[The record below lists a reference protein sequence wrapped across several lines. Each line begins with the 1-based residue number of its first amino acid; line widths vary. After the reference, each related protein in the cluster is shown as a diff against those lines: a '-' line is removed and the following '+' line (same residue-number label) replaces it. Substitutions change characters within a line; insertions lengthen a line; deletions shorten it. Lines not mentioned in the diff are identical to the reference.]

1 MAWRII
7 MRIGWRSYA
16 LLEML
21 RVSWPGFVAISIL
34 LFLGLIMPAGIMA
47 TIRNSLSY
55 INLAIPWAIFYSL
68 GYPSFATA
76 AFYGIGAYVLTYTLL
91 SGLSPIVGV
100 IASVLASFAIALA
113 LGAITLRLAGLFFF
127 FATLAILEAIGQLL
141 RYTEITLTGHIG
153 KIVPIIV
160 SDQLSLLIL
169 AALAVVNIAIYSYIM
184 STRHRIYIHTIR
196 SDKVLATSVGVNP
209 YRYSSILFG
218 VTSAMQAA
226 SGSIS
231 AMYLLYI
238 DPGSVFSPTI
248 SLLTLI
254 IGLLGGY
261 ANILGPIVSSIA
273 IVFLYEYT
281 SRIAP
286 YVNLVIL
293 GAIVMAF
300 TLYLRTSLSDIIERL
315 WPSRRSII
323 HYGRES
329 R

>member
-1 MAWRII
+1 
-7 MRIGWRSYA
+7 MRIGLRSNA
-16 LLEML
+16 PLEML
-21 RVSWPGFVAISIL
+21 RVSWAGLAAISIL
-34 LFLGLIMPAGIMA
+34 LSLGLIMPAGIMA

-55 INLAIPWAIFYSL
+55 INLSIPWAIFYSL

-76 AFYGIGAYVLTYTLL
+76 AFYGIGAYVLTYALL
-91 SGLSPIVGV
+91 SGLSPLVGV
-100 IASVLASFAIALA
+100 IASALVSFTIALA

-160 SDQLSLLIL
+160 SDQLSLIML
-169 AALAVVNIAIYSYIM
+169 AALAVINIAIYAYIA
-184 STRHRIYIHTIR
+184 SSKHRLYIQAIR
-196 SDKVLATSVGVNP
+196 SDKVLAMSVGVNP

-226 SGSIS
+226 CGSIS

-254 IGLLGGY
+254 IGLIGGY

-273 IVFLYEYT
+273 VVFLYEYT
-281 SRIAP
+281 SRIAS
-286 YVNLVIL
+286 YVNLVVI
-293 GAIVMAF
+293 GAIVIAF
-300 TLYLRTSLSDIIERL
+300 TLYLRTSVSEVIERL
-315 WPSRRSII
+315 WSPRRSMI
-323 HYGRES
+323 HYGHENR
-329 R
+329 